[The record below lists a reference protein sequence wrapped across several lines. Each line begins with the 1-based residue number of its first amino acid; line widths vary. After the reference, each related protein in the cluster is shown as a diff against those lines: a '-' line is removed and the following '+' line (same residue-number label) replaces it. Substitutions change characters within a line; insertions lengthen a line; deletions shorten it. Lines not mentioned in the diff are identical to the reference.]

1 MHIAGRYNHPEC
13 IAPLLDAGAEL
24 DALDAASN
32 TPLSLAAWQNHC
44 EVIQQFVLM
53 GANVDLVIDSNRK
66 ETIRT
71 CGKEFNISKLLCQ
84 PWVYGTF
91 IIDENEI
98 TWTKWTKIGIF
109 VPYLMLFDKT
119 SAYNTANKVAFRICP
134 IKSIRLYKIYTV
146 MQCRNLEA

>member
-1 MHIAGRYNHPEC
+1 LHCCDFSECLFGFSNVTSLNPENQRTPMHIAGRYNHPEC

-84 PWVYGTF
+84 P
-91 IIDENEI
+91 
-98 TWTKWTKIGIF
+98 
-109 VPYLMLFDKT
+109 
-119 SAYNTANKVAFRICP
+119 
-134 IKSIRLYKIYTV
+134 
-146 MQCRNLEA
+146 